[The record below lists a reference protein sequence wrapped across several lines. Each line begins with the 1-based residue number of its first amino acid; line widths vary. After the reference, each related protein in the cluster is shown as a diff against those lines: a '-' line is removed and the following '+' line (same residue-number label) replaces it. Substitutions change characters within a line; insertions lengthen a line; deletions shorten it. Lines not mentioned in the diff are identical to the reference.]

1 VTAGT
6 GKKMFRGEAK
16 RSLAGF
22 LLSETMISTLI
33 FAAISM
39 GLLMGFTALERNY
52 TATTDFATNHADEM
66 RISDYLALDLRRA
79 LSVEAARNDTTIYIP
94 SYYDSTGT
102 PQTPVLD
109 GSGGVYYGAAGSSV
123 RIHYYLS
130 GGTIYRQQGAANPVA
145 LAVNVQDFIFD
156 ITDAGKVV
164 STRITFNPTF
174 VAGRA
179 SADATAATAFY
190 NTTLLR
196 NTRTDN
202 QIGVY

>member
-1 VTAGT
+1 MKLTRPMQHVQ
-6 GKKMFRGEAK
+6 
-16 RSLAGF
+16 GF
-22 LLSETMISTLI
+22 LLSEMMISTVL
-33 FAAISM
+33 FAAISL

-52 TATTDFATNHADEM
+52 TATSDFALNHADQM

-79 LSVEAARNDTTIYIP
+79 LSLNAARNDTTIYIP
-94 SYYDSTGT
+94 SYYDDTGQ
-102 PQTPVLD
+102 PQTPTLD
-109 GSGGVYYGAAGSSV
+109 GTGGVYYGVAGSSV
-123 RIHYYLS
+123 AIHYYLS
-130 GGTIYRQQGAANPVA
+130 GGTIFRQQNGGTPVS

-156 ITDAGKVV
+156 VTDSGKVV

-174 VAGRA
+174 GSGRA

-202 QIGVY
+202 HIGVY